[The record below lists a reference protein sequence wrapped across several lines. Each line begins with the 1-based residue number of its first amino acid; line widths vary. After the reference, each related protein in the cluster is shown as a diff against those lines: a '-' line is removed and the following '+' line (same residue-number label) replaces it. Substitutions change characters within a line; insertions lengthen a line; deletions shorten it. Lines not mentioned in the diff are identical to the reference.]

1 MCPSVPAR
9 DCMKR
14 SKAGED
20 TGSETLGPGKDCGNQ
35 VLAFFHGKSGGMWHS
50 ERRIQHGLASVML
63 V

>member
-1 MCPSVPAR
+1 
-9 DCMKR
+9 MKR